1 MADASAPKGARAPLP
16 GEIFRNPALAR
27 SLREVAS
34 GGKRAFYE
42 GRIGRAIAE
51 LVQEHGGAM
60 SPADLADHKESTFD
74 EPISVPFRGVD
85 VYEHGPNGSGVTAL
99 IALRILEAMHPFP
112 SSLGHNSAPY
122 LHALIEAL
130 RLAFADARWYVSDPA
145 VSPTPME
152 QLLSAEYAAQRAG
165 LIDPTTAAV
174 DVRRG
179 SPAVGSDTMSFQV
192 VDVRGNAVSMVN
204 SNFMGFGTGLV
215 PTGCGFSMQ
224 NRGAS

>member
-85 VYEHGPNGSGVTAL
+85 VYEHGPNGSGVAAL

-152 QLLSAEYAAQRAG
+152 QLLSAETRSAYARRAREEHEQRVPMEQ
-165 LIDPTTAAV
+165 LLSCR
-174 DVRRG
+174 VRE
-179 SPAVGSDTMSFQV
+179 TMST
-192 VDVRGNAVSMVN
+192 RVSLTRRRRRWMCAAAPPP
-204 SNFMGFGTGLV
+204 SAAT
-215 PTGCGFSMQ
+215 
-224 NRGAS
+224 R